1 MKPTHRQ
8 LAKSH
13 AFISGIACCCLIL
26 LMLMLFLF
34 ACYGQVYPAIAAW
47 LTGICAFLMTM
58 HHAAEAS
65 RHKSMTAFDNYK
77 NENTF
82 Q

>member
-1 MKPTHRQ
+1 
-8 LAKSH
+8 
-13 AFISGIACCCLIL
+13 
-26 LMLMLFLF
+26 MLMLFLF

-47 LTGICAFLMTM
+47 MTGICAFLMTM

-65 RHKSMTAFDNYK
+65 RHKSMTAFDDYK